1 MTPVDRFNTRVSVHI
16 RDINRNVDVVKEFSE
31 LQAAYMWI
39 DRNTDS
45 AWTRKSFMELS
56 NALDEAVLVYGV
68 RLGSVC
74 AAFNDVNRILVYY
87 GVITL

>member
-1 MTPVDRFNTRVSVHI
+1 MTSVDRFNTRVSVHI
-16 RDINRNVDVVKEFSE
+16 RDINRNQDVVKEFSD

-39 DRNTDS
+39 NRNTDS
-45 AWTRKSFMELS
+45 GWTRKSYMELS
-56 NALDEAVLVYGV
+56 NALDEAVSVYGV

-74 AAFNDVNRILVYY
+74 AAFNSANRILVYY